1 MGIRTVAFLESC
13 DTPVSGATKVAGQ
26 LLAFLRVPR
35 LLARFDESGGR
46 GRPYRPPPIS
56 LLIEGEV
63 AMNLRAPRSVG
74 LCQRSRRLKGCNV
87 KAREHIISS
96 WQDSEHDCSAHS
108 IQAYVRASRSHD
120 CCVDETLSAA
130 SKAAGAWIVSPWHAC
145 PECSFCCCDI
155 PLLVQTSFSLLT

>member
-1 MGIRTVAFLESC
+1 
-13 DTPVSGATKVAGQ
+13 
-26 LLAFLRVPR
+26 
-35 LLARFDESGGR
+35 
-46 GRPYRPPPIS
+46 
-56 LLIEGEV
+56 
-63 AMNLRAPRSVG
+63 MNLRAPRSVG

-96 WQDSEHDCSAHS
+96 WQDSEHNCSAHS

-155 PLLVQTSFSLLT
+155 PLPTSSDLLFIVDLTSGYPVVQYPQGVSMIDHEKLQKGRAWGYVAGIVLVLMLVAWKFISH